1 MSTILCFVLLP
12 LEVVATPTSSPT
24 LQPISKGSCFKKS
37 SCEPFKAGRLSNVH
51 VRSSGFPS
59 ILMVP
64 PLPFKKRS
72 PRVGC
77 LLLAACL
84 MTMVAWML
92 GWNPIGLSAEPIFS
106 SPPSST
112 SSQPTLRTA
121 FGARSSHFNTPW
133 IFKPSTVMLELK
145 SHRSPGGQMHTSSSE
160 HWLLASFQTERFADN
175 LDSLLLTRLIARAG
189 WPSKTSKGKKTT
201 NTWECMSKS
210 KGRLENINNGT
221 AT

>member
-84 MTMVAWML
+84 MTMVAL
-92 GWNPIGLSAEPIFS
+92 VPGYFPSGDCEEPICS
-106 SPPSST
+106 IPPSST
-112 SSQPTLRTA
+112 SSQPTLNTTPIA
-121 FGARSSHFNTPW
+121 CSSHFSTHW
-133 IFKPSTVMLELK
+133 IFNPSTVMLALN
-145 SHRSPGGQMHTSSSE
+145 SQNSPGGQMHTPSSK
-160 HWLLASFQTERFADN
+160 H
-175 LDSLLLTRLIARAG
+175 
-189 WPSKTSKGKKTT
+189 
-201 NTWECMSKS
+201 
-210 KGRLENINNGT
+210 
-221 AT
+221 